1 MISLWNEPAVI
12 PPTLLFFP
20 LKVGGNASILLLSPP
35 DVDDG
40 VSKSM
45 GKLSDLLR
53 HHGFSVVTDI
63 WNRKEQCELGPIPW
77 LYSQMMEAN
86 NDRVVLVLTPGA
98 LERAH
103 KWVQQGKTKE
113 EEGDH
118 PHSAVFTACLFHIY
132 TDSQLQRTTER
143 FILVMFDSDPCRK
156 SRLPKPL
163 LPKPLLG
170 LPLFRLPSQDKALL
184 KELTVGGAGGATTG
198 MKKCRR
204 PHPKFEI

>member
-1 MISLWNEPAVI
+1 MLEWACCYSTHSPV
-12 PPTLLFFP
+12 FP
-20 LKVGGNASILLLSPP
+20 LKVGGNASVLLLSPP

-45 GKLSDLLR
+45 GKLSDLLHR
-53 HHGFSVVTDI
+53 HGFSVVTDI
-63 WNRKEQCELGPIPW
+63 WSRKEQCELGPIPW

-86 NDRVVLVLTPGA
+86 DDRVVLVLTPGA

-103 KWVQQGKTKE
+103 KWVQQGRTKE

-132 TDSQLQRTTER
+132 TNTQLQRTTGR

-170 LPLFRLPSQDKALL
+170 LPLFCLPSQNKALL
-184 KELTVGGAGGATTG
+184 KELTVGGAGGAPTG
-198 MKKCRR
+198 TKKCRHPR
-204 PHPKFEI
+204 PKSEI

>member
-132 TDSQLQRTTER
+132 TDTQLQRTTER